1 VIGRTEVVV
10 GGAAIAIVLA
20 ILMARPPGWDL
31 LTAALAIALVP
42 VAAVLVGVV
51 RRSRRELE
59 GRSKAVESEAAEA
72 DRARKELGERVA
84 ELVMINEVAVALSS
98 TLDLDDLFGRS
109 LQAVVSRLRFDRALI
124 LLIDEERQV
133 LTAGRSIGGSDEM
146 AGLVA
151 GFELPLADTR
161 STLVQLARTDG
172 PMLFRDVDQDEFE
185 PNRAFARA
193 VGVTSFLGTPLI
205 TQGRTVGVLAVDNR
219 LTGRDLERSAGPLLF
234 TVGNLIAGA
243 IERARLYG
251 EIEAD
256 RRDLEMRVSRR
267 TEQLAKAVEE
277 AQDARAEAEEASE
290 TKSRFLANV
299 SHELRTPLTSVIG
312 FTKLVRKRLEEVVFP
327 SVPERA
333 AATDPKL
340 ERAMRQV
347 AENLVIMV
355 AEGDRLTALINE
367 VLDLEKL
374 RAGRMEFRSEPVDV
388 AEVVG
393 RAAAATAA
401 LFETSGLSLAVHA
414 GGPLPVVG
422 DRDRLIQVVI
432 NLLSNAVKFTPSGS
446 VRVAARA
453 ADGEV
458 LVSVTDTG
466 VGIDPADQARVFEPF
481 TQAED
486 PLAAGPRGTG
496 LGLPICRQ
504 IVEHHG
510 GRLWLESAVG
520 AGSTFTF
527 ALPKAGA
534 QANAGPGPDLPTS
547 REEAGAAHVGS

>member
-10 GGAAIAIVLA
+10 GGAGIAIVLA
-20 ILMARPPGWDL
+20 ILLARPPGWDL

-59 GRSKAVESEAAEA
+59 GRSQAVEIEAAEA

-84 ELVMINEVAVALSS
+84 ELVTINEVAVALSS

-124 LLIDEERQV
+124 LLIDEDRQV

-151 GFELPLADTR
+151 GFELPLAETR
-161 STLVQLARTDG
+161 STLVQLARADG

-205 TQGRTVGVLAVDNR
+205 TQGRTVGMLAVDNR

-256 RRDLEMRVSRR
+256 RRDLEMRVARR
-267 TEQLAKAVEE
+267 TEQLAQAVEE

-327 SVPERA
+327 SVPEG
-333 AATDPKL
+333 AATTDPRL

-347 AENLVIMV
+347 SENLAIMV

-367 VLDLEKL
+367 VLDLEKI
-374 RAGRMEFRSEPVDV
+374 RAGRMEFRSELVDV
-388 AEVVG
+388 ADVVR

-401 LFETSGLSLAVHA
+401 LFETSGLALAVDA
-414 GGPLPVVG
+414 GGPLSVVG

-446 VRVAARA
+446 VHVGARM
-453 ADGEV
+453 ADAEV

-481 TQAED
+481 AQAED
-486 PLAAGPRGTG
+486 ALAAGPRGTG

-510 GRLWLESAVG
+510 GRLWLVSAVG

-527 ALPKAGA
+527 ALPAA
-534 QANAGPGPDLPTS
+534 DAEPHADPGPDLPTR
-547 REEAGAAHVGS
+547 REEAGTAHVGP

>member
-10 GGAAIAIVLA
+10 GGAGIAIVLA
-20 ILMARPPGWDL
+20 ILLARPPGWDL

-59 GRSKAVESEAAEA
+59 GRSRAVEIEAAEA

-84 ELVMINEVAVALSS
+84 ELVTINEVAVALSS

-124 LLIDEERQV
+124 LLIDEDRQV

-151 GFELPLADTR
+151 GFELPLAETR
-161 STLVQLARTDG
+161 STLVQLARADG

-205 TQGRTVGVLAVDNR
+205 TQGRTVGMLAVDNR

-256 RRDLEMRVSRR
+256 RRDLEMRVARR
-267 TEQLAKAVEE
+267 TEQLAQAVEE

-327 SVPERA
+327 SVPEG
-333 AATDPKL
+333 AATTDPRL

-347 AENLVIMV
+347 SENLAIMV

-367 VLDLEKL
+367 VLDLEKI
-374 RAGRMEFRSEPVDV
+374 RAGRMEFRSELVDV
-388 AEVVG
+388 ADVVR

-401 LFETSGLSLAVHA
+401 LFETSGLALAVDA
-414 GGPLPVVG
+414 GGPLSVVG

-446 VRVAARA
+446 VHVGARM
-453 ADGEV
+453 ADAEV

-481 TQAED
+481 AQAED
-486 PLAAGPRGTG
+486 ALAAGPRGTG

-510 GRLWLESAVG
+510 GRLWLVSAVG

-527 ALPKAGA
+527 ALPAA
-534 QANAGPGPDLPTS
+534 DAEPHADPGPDLPTR
-547 REEAGAAHVGS
+547 REEAGTAHVGP

>member
-1 VIGRTEVVV
+1 VIGRTDVVV
-10 GGAAIAIVLA
+10 GGAGIAIVLA
-20 ILMARPPGWDL
+20 ILVARPPGWDV
-31 LTAALAIALVP
+31 LTAVLAVALVP
-42 VAAVLVGVV
+42 AAAVLVGVV

-59 GRSKAVESEAAEA
+59 GRRQAVESEAAEA

-84 ELVMINEVAVALSS
+84 ELVTINEVAVALSS

-124 LLIDEERQV
+124 LLIDDERQV

-151 GFELPLADTR
+151 GFELPLAESR
-161 STLVQLARTDG
+161 STLVQLARADG

-185 PNRAFARA
+185 PNRAFARG

-219 LTGRDLERSAGPLLF
+219 LTGRDLERSTGPLLF

-256 RRDLEMRVSRR
+256 RRDLELRVARR
-267 TEQLAKAVEE
+267 TEQLAQAVEE

-312 FTKLVRKRLEEVVFP
+312 FSKLVRKRLEEVVFP
-327 SVPERA
+327 SLPEG
-333 AATDPKL
+333 AATHPRL

-347 AENLVIMV
+347 SENLAIMV

-367 VLDLEKL
+367 VLDLEKI

-388 AEVVG
+388 SEVLG

-401 LFETSGLSLAVHA
+401 LFETSGLALAVGA
-414 GGPLPVVG
+414 GAPLPVVG

-446 VRVAARA
+446 VRVAARM

-458 LVSVTDTG
+458 LVSVIDTG

-481 TQAED
+481 AQAED
-486 PLAAGPRGTG
+486 SLAAGPRGTG
-496 LGLPICRQ
+496 LGLPICRE

-527 ALPKAGA
+527 ALPAA
-534 QANAGPGPDLPTS
+534 DAEPGPDLPTR
-547 REEAGAAHVGS
+547 REDAGTAHVSP

>member
-10 GGAAIAIVLA
+10 GGAGIAIVLA
-20 ILMARPPGWDL
+20 ILLARPPGWDL

-59 GRSKAVESEAAEA
+59 GRSQAVEIEAAEA

-84 ELVMINEVAVALSS
+84 ELVTINEVAVALSS

-124 LLIDEERQV
+124 LLIDEDRQV

-151 GFELPLADTR
+151 GFELPLAETR
-161 STLVQLARTDG
+161 STLVQLARADG

-205 TQGRTVGVLAVDNR
+205 TQGRAVGMLAVDNR

-256 RRDLEMRVSRR
+256 RRDLEMRVARR
-267 TEQLAKAVEE
+267 TEQLAQAVEE

-327 SVPERA
+327 SVPEG
-333 AATDPKL
+333 AATTDPRL

-347 AENLVIMV
+347 SENLAIMV

-367 VLDLEKL
+367 VLDLEKI
-374 RAGRMEFRSEPVDV
+374 RAGRMEFRSELVDV
-388 AEVVG
+388 ADVVR

-401 LFETSGLSLAVHA
+401 LFETSGLALAVDA
-414 GGPLPVVG
+414 GGPLSVVG

-446 VRVAARA
+446 VHVGARM
-453 ADGEV
+453 ADAEV

-481 TQAED
+481 AQAED
-486 PLAAGPRGTG
+486 ALAAGPRGTG

-510 GRLWLESAVG
+510 GRLWLVSAVG

-527 ALPKAGA
+527 ALPAA
-534 QANAGPGPDLPTS
+534 DAEPHADPGPDLPTR
-547 REEAGAAHVGS
+547 REEAGTAHVGP